1 MESKIA
7 KYLHLKNHPVA
18 ILWTEEM
25 PKEAIHFQENK
36 WGCVVALL
44 KAASQGKIAAA
55 TNNTT
60 VCQGGKV
67 GLGFQGYEHGRI
79 EYFLSTGN
87 KNVPK
92 GERYKKTPELARIF
106 TETIP
111 QVNAG
116 NCLVFKP
123 LDMVTE
129 EEKPEC
135 VFFLVDADQISG
147 LITLSNYDK
156 ETQDSTQI
164 RFASG
169 CAQAV
174 LYPLYAAQ
182 KGESTCYIG
191 MTDPSAR
198 KVIGKNELSFSIP
211 YGRFLEM
218 EREADG
224 SFFTTDTWDIIS
236 RRIP

>member
-1 MESKIA
+1 M
-7 KYLHLKNHPVA
+7 KNHPVA

-92 GERYKKTPELARIF
+92 GERYKKTPELARIG
-106 TETIP
+106 T
-111 QVNAG
+111 G
-116 NCLVFKP
+116 
-123 LDMVTE
+123 
-129 EEKPEC
+129 
-135 VFFLVDADQISG
+135 
-147 LITLSNYDK
+147 
-156 ETQDSTQI
+156 
-164 RFASG
+164 
-169 CAQAV
+169 
-174 LYPLYAAQ
+174 
-182 KGESTCYIG
+182 
-191 MTDPSAR
+191 
-198 KVIGKNELSFSIP
+198 
-211 YGRFLEM
+211 
-218 EREADG
+218 
-224 SFFTTDTWDIIS
+224 S
-236 RRIP
+236 RRELFYYRYMGYYLKAYSINTKSEGTMFEPEKC